1 MYYKYMKIWL
11 LLGIIYSSFFL
22 WYTNLNG
29 SLDDNE
35 IKFFL
40 EKLKQNAEEIGDSL
54 DQDRYARIKV
64 FMEED
69 DGKQFFMINN
79 VDLDEDP
86 EIIEGIQEGDSAEII
101 LGKYTDHVFPEI
113 FKRASHPIFMG
124 SSIHRSMDIIGI
136 ENAEIWDSVGVIRY
150 KSRRALMELATNP
163 IFERKHKFKVAALEK
178 TIAYPVKLGFYLGDP
193 RIVLAFILLIIGLLI
208 RPITRK

>member
-1 MYYKYMKIWL
+1 MKFWL
-11 LLGIIYSSFFL
+11 LLGITYSSFFL

-86 EIIEGIQEGDSAEII
+86 EIIEGIQ
-101 LGKYTDHVFPEI
+101 
-113 FKRASHPIFMG
+113 
-124 SSIHRSMDIIGI
+124 
-136 ENAEIWDSVGVIRY
+136 
-150 KSRRALMELATNP
+150 
-163 IFERKHKFKVAALEK
+163 
-178 TIAYPVKLGFYLGDP
+178 
-193 RIVLAFILLIIGLLI
+193 
-208 RPITRK
+208 